1 MRHNSSRY
9 FLAILPPEAVSSEV
23 MRVKSHFSEVYDC
36 KAPLRSPP
44 HITLHMP
51 FLWQD
56 RKEAELI
63 NLLTGFANTQS
74 TFDIELKDYGAFP
87 PKVIYIQVN
96 RQADLI
102 HFQAALSAFAKR
114 NLRLFNPNHRSHG
127 YHPHMTVAFRDLKK
141 PAFEAAWEEFKDKP
155 FEGNFEANSFW
166 LLKRDGKRW
175 HAYQEF
181 YFGSGH

>member
-1 MRHNSSRY
+1 MRHNSSRF
-9 FLAILPPEAVSSEV
+9 FLAILPPEPVSSEV
-23 MRVKSHFSEVYDC
+23 IKVKSHFSEAYDC

-56 RKEAELI
+56 RKEAELVSS
-63 NLLTGFANTQS
+63 LTRFANTQS
-74 TFDIELKDYGAFP
+74 TFEIELKNYGAFP

-96 RQADLI
+96 RQTDLL
-102 HFQAALSAFAKR
+102 HFQATLSAFAKR

-127 YHPHMTVAFRDLKK
+127 YHTHMTVAFRDLKK

-155 FEGNFEANSFW
+155 FEGSFQVNAFW
-166 LLKRDGKRW
+166 LLKHDGKRW

-181 YFGSGH
+181 HFGSGH